1 MFLLHI
7 GGTDF
12 DLEMT
17 SKTWYFNHETQVF
30 TSGPNMNIGR
40 DKHGAGHIQDSVTKE
55 DIVLVVGGEDDD
67 WNNLDSTEILK
78 NGNWEEGKHSL
89 SKSGTWLAWLQ

>member
-17 SKTWYFNHETQVF
+17 SKTWYFNHETEVF
-30 TSGPNMNIGR
+30 TSGPNLNIGR
-40 DKHGAGHIQDSVTKE
+40 YKHGAGHFQDSVTKE

-67 WNNLDSTEILK
+67 YDNLDSTEILK

-89 SKSGTWLAWLQ
+89 PK

>member
-1 MFLLHI
+1 MFFLHI

-17 SKTWYFNHETQVF
+17 SKTWYFNHETEVF
-30 TSGPNMNIGR
+30 TSGPNLNIGR
-40 DKHGAGHIQDSVTKE
+40 YKHGAGHIQDSVTKE

-67 WNNLDSTEILK
+67 YENLDSTEILK

-89 SKSGTWLAWLQ
+89 SK